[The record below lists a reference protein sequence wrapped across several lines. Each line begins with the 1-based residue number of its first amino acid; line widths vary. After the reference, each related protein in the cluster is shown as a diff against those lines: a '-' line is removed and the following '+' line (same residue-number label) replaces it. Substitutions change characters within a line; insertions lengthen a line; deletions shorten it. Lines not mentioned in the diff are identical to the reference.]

1 MRGAIFLL
9 VINFAIG
16 LSFAIAFLGLSWRS
30 RIGLGFWC
38 AAGFVSASATAAVEA
53 LAPLIASPRLISAL
67 SFTFLMLAL
76 TLIVTGIARHYR
88 PRMPVGPIWLLFAVM
103 VAFDLGV
110 TYDLR
115 RDTLGHGI
123 AYQAPYAIITAL
135 GAGLILGARGRH
147 PADLALAGV
156 LALSSL
162 QFVLKAAAP
171 LFADGTAPDVR
182 GYIYSLYAFY
192 SQTLGAVF
200 SVLLG
205 LSLLGVIIVEVVA
218 KTMGRLQR
226 DSLSGLL
233 NRAAFLDRAVAVAGS
248 LGPGRQVWLVMI
260 DLDHFKSINDR
271 FGHAAGDEVIRAFG
285 EVLNDL
291 APSGHVAGRL
301 GGEEFC
307 LLLPDMGEV
316 VLAGCL
322 DAIRMAL
329 RGASYALVS
338 EEVRVTASFGVAL
351 LNAGMRVD
359 QAMRRADLALY
370 QAKAAGRDRVVLADP
385 LSAEDRL
392 PVERRKAPFAGG

>member
-38 AAGFVSASATAAVEA
+38 AAGFVAASATAAVEA
-53 LAPLIASPRLISAL
+53 LAPLVPSPRLISAL
-67 SFTFLMLAL
+67 SFTFLLLAL

-88 PRMPVGPIWLLFAVM
+88 PRMPVGPIWLLFAAL
-103 VAFDLGV
+103 VALDLGV

-115 RDTLGHGI
+115 RDTLTHGI
-123 AYQAPYAIITAL
+123 AYQTPFALVTAL
-135 GAGLILGARGRH
+135 GAGLILGARRRH

-162 QFVLKAAAP
+162 QFVLKATAP
-171 LFADGTAPDVR
+171 LLNDGMAPDVS
-182 GYIYSLYAFY
+182 GYLYSLYAYY

-205 LSLLGVIIVEVVA
+205 LCLLGVIIVEVIA
-218 KTMGRLQR
+218 KTMGGLQR

-233 NRAAFLDRAVAVAGS
+233 NRAAFLDRVVAVVDTLA
-248 LGPGRQVWLVMI
+248 PGRRVWLVMI

-271 FGHAAGDEVIRAFG
+271 FGHAAGDEVIRSFG
-285 EVLNDL
+285 DVLNEAATL
-291 APSGHVAGRL
+291 GHVAGRL

-307 LLLPDMGEV
+307 LLLPDMGEAD
-316 VLAGCL
+316 LAGYL
-322 DAIRMAL
+322 DAIRTVL
-329 RGASYALVS
+329 RNARYVLVS
-338 EEVRVTASFGVAL
+338 DEVCVTASFGAAP

-359 QAMRRADLALY
+359 EVMRRADLALY
-370 QAKAAGRDRVVLADP
+370 QAKAAGRDRVVFAD
-385 LSAEDRL
+385 LLTAESGL
-392 PVERRKAPFAGG
+392 PAARRMAPSVGG